1 MVVVVIL
8 FNLLKMGEIYKSKLN
23 TYIRTCR
30 RSSSNSRIISVS
42 NSVSNSRGTG
52 SRSSSSSSGDSSG
65 GRGSIS
71 CGRWWW

>member
-1 MVVVVIL
+1 MVIL

-23 TYIRTCR
+23 TYVHTCR
-30 RSSSNSRIISVS
+30 RSNVSSSNSRSISVS
-42 NSVSNSRGTG
+42 SSVSSSRGTG
-52 SRSSSSSSGDSSG
+52 SSSSSGDSSG

>member
-1 MVVVVIL
+1 VVIL

-23 TYIRTCR
+23 TYIHTCR
-30 RSSSNSRIISVS
+30 RSSSSNSRSISVS
-42 NSVSNSRGTG
+42 SSVSSSRCTG
-52 SRSSSSSSGDSSG
+52 SSSSSGDSSG